1 MRRFK
6 SILLYANRGSSSSAA
21 LRWALAL
28 AAENQAFL
36 HVVDVLP
43 GAKEGR
49 VSARGILRSRKSE
62 VAARLRALG
71 RFVEPGWRRGVA
83 VQVEVL
89 VGRPFVEI
97 IRAVLRNGHDL
108 VVLNAESQEGRRG
121 DPQQRT
127 GVHLLRD
134 CPCAVWMVKGDQ
146 REPHRRVL
154 AAVDADEDW
163 SGAQNESLR
172 VLEFAKSVAESGDCE
187 LRIVYGLGHW
197 TSDYSVSRLGRH
209 DSRLDQ
215 LLQRCD
221 LSLAHHHVY
230 IESGAV
236 VDVVATLCA
245 EVDVLVMG
253 TVWRGGP
260 AGVLVADAAQDALAR
275 VDCSVLAVKPEGLI
289 TPPRFSGRPSSRA
302 SRVTSRAA

>member
-1 MRRFK
+1 MRRFE
-6 SILLYANRGSSSSAA
+6 SILLYANRGSSSCAS
-21 LRWALAL
+21 LHWALAL
-28 AAENQAFL
+28 AAENQALL

-49 VSARGILRSRKSE
+49 VSARSVLQSRRSE

-71 RFVEPGWRRGVA
+71 RLVEPGWRRGVA

-97 IRAVLRNGHDL
+97 IRAVLRHGHDL
-108 VVLNAESQEGRRG
+108 VVLNAEAQEGRRG
-121 DPQQRT
+121 DPQRRT

-134 CPCAVWMVKGDQ
+134 CPCPVWVVKGD
-146 REPHRRVL
+146 RRDPYRRVL

-163 SGAQNESLR
+163 SGAQRESLR

-197 TSDYSVSRLGRH
+197 SSDFSVRRLDRH
-209 DSRLDQ
+209 NSRLDQ

-221 LSLAHHHVY
+221 LSRAHHRVF
-230 IESGAV
+230 IESEAV
-236 VDVVATLCA
+236 ADVVADLCA

-253 TVWRGGP
+253 TVWRGGA

-302 SRVTSRAA
+302 GGVTSRAA

>member
-197 TSDYSVSRLGRH
+197 TSDYSVSRLGTH